1 VTHELPKQQQE
12 REIETAQMSEI
23 DLAYHNISF
32 PS

>member
-1 VTHELPKQQQE
+1 VTHEFPEQQQE
-12 REIETAQMSEI
+12 REIEAAQMSEI